1 VNELIIDA
9 TEQGVRIALLQD
21 KKLIELHQ
29 ERHNKNFNVGDIYL
43 GTIKKITPSLNS
55 AFVDIGHEK
64 PAFLHYHDLG
74 PNVRSVN
81 KFTQACRANKIFKSD
96 LSNFTREQTIEKSGK
111 MANLYQKGE
120 MVLVQITKEPISTK
134 GPRLSSE
141 ISLAGRFIVLVP
153 FSDSIN
159 ISKKIKSSAE
169 RTRLRNIVQ
178 SMKLRNFGVIIRTV
192 AEGKADDDVR
202 NDLKDLMDRWQQ
214 IFKRLKEIGN
224 KQITHEKVVGEVDK
238 TQALIRDML
247 SDDFSSIVVNNTGIY
262 NDLKTYIARISPEKE
277 KIVKFYNNPKQDLF
291 DTYGIERQIK
301 SSFAKTVTFSGG
313 CYLVIE
319 HTEAMHVIDI
329 NSGSK
334 LSHDS
339 DQEETAIK
347 INQDAAKEVAR
358 QLRLRDMGGL
368 IIVDF
373 IDVRKPQNK
382 RLVYEA
388 MREAMAN
395 DRARHKILPLSTFGL
410 LQITRQR
417 VRPEMTID
425 TVEVCP
431 QCKGTG
437 EVNSSSVIVDEI
449 ENNLKYLVM
458 ENNIHGITLATHP
471 YIAAYIK
478 QGILSLRFQWWK
490 KYKEWVNIVTDE
502 DFHYGEYHFLNKN
515 EEEIK
520 I

>member
-9 TEQGVRIALLQD
+9 SETGVRIALTQD

-43 GTIKKITPSLNS
+43 GIVKKITPSLNS

-74 PNVRSVN
+74 PNVRSLN
-81 KFTQACRANKIFKSD
+81 KFVQQTRANKLFKAD
-96 LSNFTREQTIEKSGK
+96 LATFPRETMIEKTGK
-111 MANLYQKGE
+111 IADLYQKSQII
-120 MVLVQITKEPISTK
+120 LAQITKEPISTK

-141 ISLAGRFIVLVP
+141 ISLAGRYLVLVP

-159 ISKKIKSSAE
+159 VSKKIKSSVE
-169 RTRLRNIVQ
+169 RQRLKSIVL
-178 SMKLRNFGVIIRTV
+178 SLKSKNFGVIIRTV
-192 AEGKADDDVR
+192 AEGKEDDDIR
-202 NDLKDLMDRWQQ
+202 NDLKELIERWNY

-224 KQITHEKVVGEVDK
+224 KEILHEKVMGEMDK
-238 TQALIRDML
+238 SQSLLRDML
-247 SDDFSSIVVNNTGIY
+247 SDDFSNIVVNDVNIY
-262 NDLKTYIARISPEKE
+262 NDLKTYVARISPEKE
-277 KIVKFYNNPKQDLF
+277 KIVKLFSGKQTIF
-291 DTYGIERQIK
+291 DTFGIERQIK
-301 SSFAKTVTFSGG
+301 TSFAKTVTFSGG

-319 HTEAMHVIDI
+319 HTEAMHVIDV

-334 LSHDS
+334 LNNDA
-339 DQEETAIK
+339 DQEETAIR
-347 INQDAAKEVAR
+347 INQEAAKEVAR

-373 IDVRKPQNK
+373 IDVRRASNK
-382 RLVYEA
+382 RMVYDA
-388 MREAMAN
+388 MRDAMEG

-417 VRPEMTID
+417 VRPEMSINTL
-425 TVEVCP
+425 EVCP

-437 EVNSSSVIVDEI
+437 EVNSSAVIVDEI
-449 ENNLKYLVM
+449 ESNLKYLIQ
-458 ENNIHGITLATHP
+458 ENSSTNITIATHP

-478 QGILSLRFQWWK
+478 QGIFSLRFQWWR
-490 KYKEWVNIVTDE
+490 KYKQWVKIVTDE
-502 DFHYGEYHFLNKN
+502 DFHYGEFHFLNAN

-520 I
+520 V

>member
-9 TEQGVRIALLQD
+9 SETGVRIALTQD

-43 GTIKKITPSLNS
+43 GTVKKITPSLNS

-74 PNVRSVN
+74 PNVRSLN
-81 KFTQACRANKIFKSD
+81 KYTQMCRANKIFKAD
-96 LSNFTREQTIEKSGK
+96 LSNFPKEAIIEKTGK
-111 MANLYQKGE
+111 IADLYQKNE
-120 MVLVQITKEPISTK
+120 VVMVQITKEPISTK

-141 ISLAGRFIVLVP
+141 ISLAGRYLVLVP

-159 ISKKIKSSAE
+159 VSKKLKSSAE
-169 RTRLRNIVQ
+169 RQRLKSIVL
-178 SMKLRNFGVIIRTV
+178 SLKSKNFGVIIRTV
-192 AEGKADDDVR
+192 AEGKEDDDIR
-202 NDLKDLMDRWQQ
+202 NDLKELIERWNQ

-224 KQITHEKVVGEVDK
+224 KEIPHEKVLGEMDK
-238 TQALIRDML
+238 SQSLLRDML
-247 SDDFSSIVVNNTGIY
+247 NDDFSNIVVNDTNIY
-262 NDLKTYIARISPEKE
+262 NDLKNYVARISPEKE
-277 KIVKFYNNPKQDLF
+277 KIVKLFSGKQTLF
-291 DTYGIERQIK
+291 ETFGIERQIK
-301 SSFAKTVTFSGG
+301 TSFAKTVTFSGG

-334 LSHDS
+334 LNNDS
-339 DQEETAIK
+339 DQEETAIR

-358 QLRLRDMGGL
+358 QLRLRDMGGI

-373 IDVRKPQNK
+373 IDVRRTGNK
-382 RLVYEA
+382 RLVYDA
-388 MREAMAN
+388 MRDAMAT
-395 DRARHKILPLSTFGL
+395 DRAKHKILPLSTFGL
-410 LQITRQR
+410 VQITRQR
-417 VRPEMTID
+417 VRPEMNID
-425 TVEVCP
+425 TLEVCP

-449 ENNLKYLVM
+449 ESTLRYLIQ
-458 ENNIHGITLATHP
+458 ENGNKKISIATHP

-478 QGILSLRFQWWK
+478 QGLFSLRFKWWR
-490 KYKEWVNIVTDE
+490 KYNEWVKIVTDE
-502 DFHYGEYHFLNKN
+502 DFHYGEFHFLNAQD
-515 EEEIK
+515 EEIK

>member
-1 VNELIIDA
+1 MNELIIDA

-21 KKLIELHQ
+21 KRLIELHQ

-43 GTIKKITPSLNS
+43 GTVKKITPSLNS

-64 PAFLHYHDLG
+64 PGFLHYHDLG
-74 PNVRSVN
+74 PNVSSLN
-81 KFTQACRANKIFKSD
+81 KFTQLCRANKIFKPD
-96 LSNFTREQTIEKSGK
+96 LSSFTREPMIDKNGK
-111 MANLYQKGE
+111 MTALYQKGE
-120 MVLVQITKEPISTK
+120 VILVQVTKEPISTK

-153 FSDSIN
+153 FSEAIN
-159 ISKKIKSSAE
+159 VSKKIKSGAE
-169 RTRLRNIVQ
+169 RSRLKNIVQ
-178 SMKLRNFGVIIRTV
+178 SMKHRNFGVIIRTV
-192 AEGKADDDVR
+192 AEGKDDEDIK
-202 NDLKDLMDRWQQ
+202 NDLKDLMDRWNQL
-214 IFKRLKEIGN
+214 FKRLKEIGAN
-224 KQITHEKVVGEVDK
+224 PLVHEKVIGEVDK
-238 TQALIRDML
+238 TQTLIRDML
-247 SDDFSSIVVNNTGIY
+247 NDDFSSIAVNNQTLY
-262 NDLKTYIARISPEKE
+262 NDLKSYVARISPEKE
-277 KIVKFYNNPKQDLF
+277 KIVKLYNNPKAPIF
-291 DTYGIERQIK
+291 ESYGIERQIK

-334 LSHDS
+334 QGPDA
-339 DQEETAIK
+339 DQEETAIR

-373 IDVRKPQNK
+373 IDVRKPGNK

-388 MREAMAN
+388 MRQAMET
-395 DRARHKILPLSTFGL
+395 DRAKHKVLPLSTFGL
-410 LQITRQR
+410 MQITRQR
-417 VRPEMTID
+417 VRPEMNID

-449 ENNLKYLVM
+449 ENNLRYLVQ
-458 ENNIHGITLATHP
+458 ENNIKGITLATHP

-478 QGILSLRFQWWK
+478 QGLFSLRFKWWR
-490 KYKEWVNIVTDE
+490 KYNEWVKIETDD
-502 DFHYGEYHFLNKN
+502 DFHYGEYHFLDKN
-515 EEEIK
+515 NDEIK
-520 I
+520 V